1 MNVKQPLFPALALCL
16 LIAASVSPA
25 SGGQTQVPPAAFASP
40 GVVEARLDLPSS
52 YEGPPAPEL
61 PATSARDAEGRTI
74 VRAVR
79 LSAPLR
85 LDGQLDEAIY
95 TTVTPISDFIQTEPV
110 AAEPATERTE
120 VWISF
125 DSDNIYVSVRA
136 SESQPDRMIVNE
148 MRRDSG
154 NLTQNENFGFALD
167 TFYDRRN
174 SVNFTFNPIG
184 GRQDGQNS
192 NEGTWNGDW
201 NPIWDLEVRRG
212 PDGWTA
218 EAAVPFKSLR
228 YQPGAA
234 QIWGVQLRR
243 VNRWKNEISFLT
255 PVPDGAGNNGMM
267 RTSHFA
273 TLVGIEA
280 PGSSRMFDVK
290 PYVTA
295 DVTRTAPRP
304 GGSDTLGKDVGFD
317 VKYGVT
323 RGLTGDFT
331 YNTDFAQVEADE
343 QQVNLT
349 RFSLFF
355 PEKRDFFLE
364 NQGIFNFGGAGNFGG
379 DTPTL
384 FYSRR
389 IGLERGQVVPIEAGG
404 RLTGRAGPYSIG
416 LLNIQSGSVNSTGLP
431 STNFGLARVR
441 RDILRRS
448 AVGVMATRRS
458 QTSGGGA
465 GETFGVDGT
474 FAFFTSLSMQTYWA
488 KTSTPGV
495 QGHDTSYRAQF
506 NYNGDRYGLS
516 GQRLAV
522 GRNFNPEMGYV
533 KRPDFAKYWIN
544 ARFSPRPTRI
554 PSVRK
559 FHYQVSAQAFRNDDG
574 ILESRELNGEFKID
588 FASSDEFQLTYQ
600 SNFERLFMPFEIA
613 DDVTV
618 ASGDYDNTT
627 LRAEIGIG
635 QQRAASGTLFFEQG
649 AFYGGDQTAFGY
661 SSGRVKVNSHLAVE
675 PGLSINRVTLPMGSF
690 TAKLMTSRVTYTI
703 TPQMFVSSLVQYNS
717 SNRSVAT
724 NARLRWEYR
733 PGSEL
738 FVVYNEG
745 RDTETRGV
753 PDLQN
758 RSFIVKVNRL
768 LRF

>member
-1 MNVKQPLFPALALCL
+1 MSSIRLSRLALALCL
-16 LIAASVSPA
+16 IAAAAVSPA
-25 SGGQTQVPPAAFASP
+25 SADQAPPAAFDSP
-40 GVVEARLDLPSS
+40 AVIETRVDLPVA
-52 YEGPPAPEL
+52 YEGPAPPEL
-61 PATSARDAEGRTI
+61 PATSARDTEGRTT

-125 DSDNIYVSVRA
+125 DTDNVYVSVRA
-136 SESQPDRMIVNE
+136 FESQPDRMIVNE
-148 MRRDSG
+148 MRRDSW

-174 SVNFTFNPIG
+174 SVNFSFNPIG
-184 GRQDGQNS
+184 GRQDGQNT
-192 NEGTWNGDW
+192 NEGNWNGDW
-201 NPIWDLEVRRG
+201 NPIWDLAVRRG

-228 YQPGAA
+228 FQPGAA

-243 VNRWKNEISFLT
+243 VNRWKNEVSFLT
-255 PVPDGAGNNGMM
+255 RVPDGSGNNGLS
-267 RTSHFA
+267 RTSQFA
-273 TLVGIEA
+273 TLVGVEA
-280 PGSSRMFDVK
+280 PLGSRMFDVK

-295 DVTRTAPRP
+295 DLTRNAPSP
-304 GGSDTLGKDVGFD
+304 GGSDTFGKNLGFD

-323 RGLTGDFT
+323 RGLTGDVT

-364 NQGIFNFGGAGNFGG
+364 NQGIFYFGGAGNFGG

-389 IGLERGQVVPIEAGG
+389 IGLDQGQVIPIEAGG
-404 RLTGRAGPYSIG
+404 RLTGRAGAYSIG
-416 LLNIQSGSVNSTGLP
+416 LLNIQTDDVNAAGVP
-431 STNFGLARVR
+431 STNFSLARVR

-448 AVGVMATRRS
+448 AIGVMATRRS
-458 QTSGGGA
+458 QISGGTGA
-465 GETFGVDGT
+465 GETFGVDAT
-474 FAFFTSLSMQTYWA
+474 FAFFTHLSMQTYWA
-488 KTSTPGV
+488 KTSTPGLD
-495 QGHDTSYRAQF
+495 GHDTSYRAQF

-533 KRPDFAKYWIN
+533 RRPDFAKYQVN

-559 FHYQVSAQAFRNDDG
+559 FQYQVGAQAFRNDDG
-574 ILESRELNGEFKID
+574 HLESQELNGEFKIE
-588 FASSDEFQLTYQ
+588 FASSDEVQLNYQ
-600 SNFERLFMPFEIA
+600 SNFERLFVPFAIT

-627 LRAEIGIG
+627 LRGEFTIG
-635 QQRAASGTLFFEQG
+635 QQRTASGTLFFEQG
-649 AFYGGDQTAFGY
+649 AFYGGDRTVFGY
-661 SSGRVKVNSHLAVE
+661 SSGRVKINSHLALE
-675 PGLSINRVTLPMGSF
+675 PGLSINRVTLPVGSF
-690 TAKLMTSRVTYTI
+690 TARLMTSRVTYTI
-703 TPQMFVSSLVQYNS
+703 TPLMFVSSLVQYNS
-717 SNRSVAT
+717 SNNAVST

-738 FVVYNEG
+738 FIVYNEG
-745 RDTETRGV
+745 RDTQTRGL

-758 RSFIVKVNRL
+758 RSLIVKVNRL

>member
-1 MNVKQPLFPALALCL
+1 MSPIRRWLSAPALCL

-25 SGGQTQVPPAAFASP
+25 SAGQAPQRPAAFASSA
-40 GVVEARLDLPSS
+40 VVDTRLDLPAE
-52 YEGPPAPEL
+52 YEGPPAPDL

-85 LDGQLDEAIY
+85 IDGQLDEAMY
-95 TTVTPISDFIQTEPV
+95 TTVTPVSDFIQTEPA

-125 DSDNIYVSVRA
+125 DSDNVYVSVRA
-136 SESQPDRMIVNE
+136 RESQPDRMIVNE

-154 NLTQNENFGFALD
+154 NLTQNEHFGFALD

-174 SVNFTFNPIG
+174 SVNFIFNPIG
-184 GRQDGQNS
+184 GRQDGQNT

-201 NPIWDLEVRRG
+201 NPIWDLAVRRS

-234 QIWGVQLRR
+234 QIWGLQLRR

-255 PVPDGAGNNGMM
+255 PVPDGAGNNGLS

-280 PGSSRMFDVK
+280 PGSSRTFDVK
-290 PYVTA
+290 PYATA
-295 DVTRTAPRP
+295 DMTRSAPSP
-304 GGSDTLGKDVGFD
+304 GGSDVLGRDVGFD

-389 IGLERGQVVPIEAGG
+389 IGLDQGRVIPIEAGG

-416 LLNIQSGSVNSTGLP
+416 LLNIQSGDVRSVGAP
-431 STNFGLARVR
+431 STNFGLVRVR

-458 QTSGGGA
+458 QISGGGA

-495 QGHDTSYRAQF
+495 QGNDTSYRAQM
-506 NYNGDRYGLS
+506 NYNSDRYGLTV
-516 GQRLAV
+516 QRLAV
-522 GRNFNPEMGYV
+522 GRNFTPEMGYV
-533 KRPDFAKYWIN
+533 RRPDFSKYQLN

-554 PSVRK
+554 RSIRK
-559 FHYQVSAQAFRNDDG
+559 FNYQVGAQAFRDDDG
-574 ILESRELNGEFKID
+574 RLESRELNGEFKIE
-588 FASSDEFQLTYQ
+588 FATSDELQLEYR
-600 SNFERLFMPFEIA
+600 SNFERLFVPFAIA
-613 DDVTV
+613 DGVTV

-627 LRAEIGIG
+627 LRAELGIG
-635 QQRAASGTLFFEQG
+635 QQRTASGTIFLEQG
-649 AFYGGDQTAFGY
+649 AFWGGERTVFGY
-661 SSGRVKVNSHLAVE
+661 SSGRVKVNAHLAVE
-675 PGLSINRVTLPMGSF
+675 PGLSINRVTLPAGSF

-703 TPQMFVSSLVQYNS
+703 TPLLFVSSLVQYNS
-717 SNRSVAT
+717 SNHSVAT

-758 RSFIVKVNRL
+758 RSLIVKVNRL

>member
-1 MNVKQPLFPALALCL
+1 MSSIRFIRLLLAVCL
-16 LIAASVSPA
+16 LIAASVADA
-25 SGGQTQVPPAAFASP
+25 SADQAPPAAFASP
-40 GVVEARLDLPSS
+40 AVVESRLDLPFAI
-52 YEGPPAPEL
+52 EGPPPPDL
-61 PATSARDAEGRTI
+61 PATSARDTEGRTT

-79 LSAPLR
+79 LSEPLR

-95 TTVTPISDFIQTEPV
+95 TTVTPISDFLQTEPT
-110 AAEPATERTE
+110 AAAPATERTE

-148 MRRDSG
+148 MRRDSS
-154 NLTQNENFGFALD
+154 NLTENENFGFALD

-174 SVNFTFNPIG
+174 SVNFSFNPIA
-184 GRQDGQNS
+184 GRMDGQNT

-201 NPIWDLEVRRG
+201 NPIWDLAVRRN

-228 YQPGAA
+228 FQAGVA

-243 VNRWKNEISFLT
+243 VNRWKNEVSFLT
-255 PVPDGAGNNGMM
+255 QVPDGSGNNGLS
-267 RTSHFA
+267 RTSMFA
-273 TLVGIEA
+273 TLVGVEA
-280 PGSSRMFDVK
+280 PSGSRMFDVK

-295 DVTRTAPRP
+295 DVTRTAPSP
-304 GGSDTLGKDVGFD
+304 GGSDVFGRDVGFD

-323 RGLTGDFT
+323 RGLTGDVT

-389 IGLERGQVVPIEAGG
+389 IGLDQGQVIPIEVGG
-404 RLTGRAGPYSIG
+404 RLTGRAGAYSIG
-416 LLNIQSGSVNSTGLP
+416 LLNIQTGDVDIAGIP
-431 STNFGLARVR
+431 STNFSLARVR

-448 AVGVMATRRS
+448 TVGVIATRRS
-458 QTSGGGA
+458 PTSAGTGA

-474 FAFFTSLSMQTYWA
+474 FAFFTNLSMQTFWA
-488 KTSTPGV
+488 KTSTPGLE
-495 QGHDTSYRAQF
+495 GNDTSYRAQF

-522 GRNFNPEMGYV
+522 GRNFNAEMGYV
-533 KRPDFAKYWIN
+533 RRRDYAKYQLN

-554 PSVRK
+554 RGVRK
-559 FHYQVSAQAFRNDDG
+559 FYYQAGAQSFRNDDG
-574 ILESRELNGEFKID
+574 HLESEELSGEFKTE
-588 FASSDEFQLTYQ
+588 FESSDEIQLSYH
-600 SNFERLFMPFEIA
+600 SNFERLFVPFHIA
-613 DDVTV
+613 PGVTV
-618 ASGDYDNTT
+618 PIGDYDNTT
-627 LRAEIGIG
+627 LRGEVTIG
-635 QQRAASGTLFFEQG
+635 QQRTASGLLFFEQG
-649 AFYGGDQTAFGY
+649 AFYNGDRRVFGY
-661 SSGRVKVNSHLAVE
+661 SSGRVKINSHLAVE
-675 PGLSINRVTLPMGSF
+675 PGLSINRVTLPYGSF

-703 TPQMFVSSLVQYNS
+703 TPLMFVSSLVQFNS
-717 SNRSVAT
+717 SNNSVST

-745 RDTETRGV
+745 RDTQTRGI
-753 PDLQN
+753 PDLHN
-758 RSFIVKVNRL
+758 RSLIVKVNRL